1 MTIYIYLFSYSK
13 LNKIAMPVVTGMT
26 ISRLLLCP
34 NKLLIYITD
43 VTTENNCEEQQ
54 PDDWQLQSED
64 KQPATNS
71 EAGSS
76 SRQLKLEDPEL
87 ADRSSQSSFVSVD
100 GTGKY
105 IELFALQNFVFKYN
119 SSSYFNI
126 RHILNKYVF

>member
-1 MTIYIYLFSYSK
+1 MCIDLSVNVHFLTSCLFVCLFIY
-13 LNKIAMPVVTGMT
+13 V
-26 ISRLLLCP
+26 
-34 NKLLIYITD
+34 TD

-54 PDDWQLQSED
+54 PDDWQQQTEV

-87 ADRSSQSSFVSVD
+87 ADHSSQSSFVSVD

-105 IELFALQNFVFKYN
+105 T
-119 SSSYFNI
+119 
-126 RHILNKYVF
+126 HC